1 MVTSIFSDKNK
12 IGANIWGGRG
22 RFKYG
27 EWCNFIHRPVSM
39 ITNTGHQHQNK
50 QIVPRKLGYVNLFE
64 CDGGCVVD
72 SHRQQQPQHHHDNQH
87 LQHVRSEGFF
97 RFPKAWRRTK
107 LQRTAKHDSI
117 SSWLCLVTR
126 AVNVDKAKRTNNM
139 FAVFLRNSEQTLE
152 HNKDTTKNIMQNLQQ
167 AQQIK
172 QRINDCYSKRIKKN
186 LANPTRFNRMAWAII
201 IRHEPLKRSN
211 VNQCSYPE

>member
-1 MVTSIFSDKNK
+1 M
-12 IGANIWGGRG
+12 R
-22 RFKYG
+22 RPRPFKYS

-39 ITNTGHQHQNK
+39 IINSGHQHQNK

-87 LQHVRSEGFF
+87 LQHVRSEGVF

-117 SSWLCLVTR
+117 SSWLCLATR
-126 AVNVDKAKRTNNM
+126 AVNVDKARRTNNI
-139 FAVFLRNSEQTLE
+139 FEVLLRNSEQTLE
-152 HNKDTTKNIMQNLQQ
+152 HNKDATKNIMQNLQQ
-167 AQQIK
+167 AQQLK
-172 QRINDCYSKRIKKN
+172 Q
-186 LANPTRFNRMAWAII
+186 
-201 IRHEPLKRSN
+201 
-211 VNQCSYPE
+211 